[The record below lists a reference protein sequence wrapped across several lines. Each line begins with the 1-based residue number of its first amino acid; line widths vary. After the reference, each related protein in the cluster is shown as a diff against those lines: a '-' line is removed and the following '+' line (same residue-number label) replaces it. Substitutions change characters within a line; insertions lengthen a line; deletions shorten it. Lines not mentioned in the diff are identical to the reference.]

1 MGAKTTKPELTKLEQ
16 DDPGSTNDDQS
27 CSRSVSPATSHEG
40 ERGPISNDDDNN
52 SMTSSSDEEDSAVNA
67 IGHEEHP
74 VSITITHYGGEENKT
89 TSAVKKKK
97 KKGKLT

>member
-27 CSRSVSPATSHEG
+27 CSRSVSPASSHEG

-67 IGHEEHP
+67 IGHEAHP